1 MMNMV
6 QLKTETEKNIEWLKN
21 EILLD
26 QQQLEREKT
35 QFIRQIKN
43 FKREEILPKEEKQTL
58 WKRFKKVIMGI

>member
-6 QLKTETEKNIEWLKN
+6 QLKTEKEKNIEWLKN

-26 QQQLEREKT
+26 QQQLEREKK

-58 WKRFKKVIMGI
+58 WKRFKKIIMGI

>member
-1 MMNMV
+1 MMNMA

-26 QQQLEREKT
+26 QQQLEREKK

-58 WKRFKKVIMGI
+58 WKRLKKIIMGI

>member
-1 MMNMV
+1 MNMV

-26 QQQLEREKT
+26 QQQLEREKK

>member
-1 MMNMV
+1 MNMV

-26 QQQLEREKT
+26 QQQLEREKK
-35 QFIRQIKN
+35 QFIQQIKN

-58 WKRFKKVIMGI
+58 WKRFKKIIMGI

>member
-1 MMNMV
+1 MNMA

-26 QQQLEREKT
+26 QQQLEREKK

-58 WKRFKKVIMGI
+58 WKRLKKIIMGI

>member
-6 QLKTETEKNIEWLKN
+6 QLKTEKEKNIEWLKN

-26 QQQLEREKT
+26 QQQLEREKK
-35 QFIRQIKN
+35 QFIQQIKN

-58 WKRFKKVIMGI
+58 WKRLKKIIMGI

>member
-6 QLKTETEKNIEWLKN
+6 QLKTEKEKNIEWLKN

-26 QQQLEREKT
+26 QQQLEREKK

>member
-1 MMNMV
+1 MV
-6 QLKTETEKNIEWLKN
+6 QLKTEKEKNIEWLKN

-26 QQQLEREKT
+26 QQQLEREKK

>member
-6 QLKTETEKNIEWLKN
+6 QLKTEKEKNIEWLKN

-26 QQQLEREKT
+26 QQQLEREKK
-35 QFIRQIKN
+35 QFIQQIKN

-58 WKRFKKVIMGI
+58 WKRFKKIIMGI

>member
-6 QLKTETEKNIEWLKN
+6 QLKTEKEKNIEWLKN

-26 QQQLEREKT
+26 QQQLEREKK
-35 QFIRQIKN
+35 QFIQQIKN

>member
-1 MMNMV
+1 MNMV

>member
-1 MMNMV
+1 MNMV
-6 QLKTETEKNIEWLKN
+6 QLKTEKEKNIEWLKN

-26 QQQLEREKT
+26 QQQLEREKK

-58 WKRFKKVIMGI
+58 WKRFKKIIMGI